1 MLSELNKA
9 ITERFAAELSLNPVS
24 GNPITGFQIDNF
36 SLLRSDKK
44 LIEIDKAELNLSFIS
59 LIKGK
64 PRLSLL
70 KLDGIRSDYDSL
82 LELMPEQKFPTKEL
96 DIPIDKIR
104 LGHAEIG
111 SPWGI
116 LKSEKSSVRLLNSF
130 HYDINFKG
138 SLAEKKLYVAG
149 TVKKDGDNWQYND
162 GSIVFNDGKISID
175 GSIYPQKDF
184 KLKTHNLDLSSFH
197 ILYPKLE
204 PYGIKGHL
212 FSSASVKGIGA
223 ELEISG
229 GGEIKDYML
238 KNIPLPMLKFE
249 AVYHN
254 NLLKVELLECQV
266 FNSSLC
272 GKLIVDKTKEI
283 DELDFDLH
291 AENLKF
297 NEWTDKLIK
306 NSTPAQTLPK
316 GNIKSLDMN
325 IKGPVDSLSGE
336 IKIAPSNIEYG
347 KLEFKDFYGNVLFNG
362 SSHGTVDFYA
372 THNNEK
378 ISLKGKCSL
387 AKNSNSNLTLTVPA
401 ISLEDLDSIVPDLQ
415 KYNIT
420 GMAKTNLSLE
430 RKEGDWSVN
439 TEIFVPFFNAKN
451 EYNIKNLK
459 SSFVYN
465 FKNKQIEFKNI
476 SANFNDAEIS
486 GVGIFESSSSDEKM
500 NFTGTIKNADSSK
513 FYNHVPFFKN
523 MDMRTTASGTW
534 TIKGSTSNPLLQ
546 AKIASDG
553 GKFRNMTVDKFA
565 TDITYSDNKLLL
577 SPMKINGYGGKSTM
591 SCSVIFPTQKQDGS
605 RSPFLWNL
613 DGDLDKVHV
622 SAINDA
628 LKSKEKINGNCT
640 ASFNVKDDGDGL
652 FWKAKIMDGDPKWRE
667 FSAKSLSGEVSG
679 TTKDVS
685 INNVYAKFLH
695 GNATINGKIGLAD
708 KTTSTG
714 GAVLDLKILTDELN
728 LYELLRKHLPS
739 VRGVQGLLKSE
750 IHVKGPASTPTFSG
764 IATLQPL
771 RYRDFLLPEVSFNFN
786 ADYKNIDISN
796 AKAILKDGSISG
808 SGKIYKKDNN
818 WETLLNVEGD
828 RVDLRQFGAYLPEKV
843 RDRLGGRA
851 SFELHG
857 DGKLGSFT
865 GKGQIKSNWLRVMGI
880 RFTNLNA
887 PFYIADGY
895 AFMEDVN
902 TDMNGGILSG
912 GIAVDLKKNVWGG
925 MLTALDINMDS
936 TVKQFLPNI
945 KGAVTGKADLKIRGQ
960 GETGRLSTVNGSG
973 VIIMKDGSISEFD
986 AVEAAM
992 KYTSGK
998 PLRFESVQATF
1009 TFDGGNIAIL
1019 PGSQALAP
1027 EGDPVYRYVMLDGL
1041 VNNKQEVAL
1050 FAMGKVNIR
1059 ALNAL
1064 LGALQGVIS
1073 VGTDLTSD
1081 NLDKNEMLKNFLGGV
1096 LSGYTRNEFSFITMN
1111 INGKIGA
1118 LQYSNVKVDK
1128 NTTKPGASKNIPKSD
1143 SDPEEKTILDGNT
1156 KIKINFEIPVGPGKS
1171 KTPDNIKDKV
1181 VEQTLENLLN
1191 NLNFGL

>member
-111 SPWGI
+111 SPWGT

-130 HYDINFKG
+130 HYDIIFKG

-184 KLKTHNLDLSSFH
+184 KFKTHNLDLSSFH

-212 FSSASVKGIGA
+212 FSSASVKGIGS

-229 GGEIKDYML
+229 GGEIKNSML

-306 NSTPAQTLPK
+306 NSTPSQTLPK

-387 AKNSNSNLTLTVPA
+387 AENSNTNMTLTVPA
-401 ISLEDLDSIVPDLQ
+401 VSLEDIISVIPSLQ
-415 KYNIT
+415 KHDIK
-420 GMAKTNLSLE
+420 GRAKANFTLE
-430 RKEGDWSVN
+430 QLANDWSLK
-439 TEIFVPFFNAKN
+439 TDISVPSLNIKN
-451 EYNIKNLK
+451 IDEIKNLK
-459 SSFVYN
+459 SAATYN
-465 FKNKQIEFKNI
+465 FKTKKIEFKNI
-476 SANFNDAEIS
+476 FASFNDAEIS
-486 GVGIFESSSSDEKM
+486 GSGVLTNFSDTGNLE
-500 NFTGTIKNADSSK
+500 FSGTIKNADSTK
-513 FYNHVPFFKN
+513 FHNLVPFFKN
-523 MDMRTTASGTW
+523 MDMRTNASGTW
-534 TIKGSTSNPLLQ
+534 TIKGSISDPLLQ
-546 AKIASDG
+546 AKVASAG
-553 GKFRNMTVDKFA
+553 GKFRDMTVDKFA
-565 TDITYSDNKLLL
+565 ADVTYSDNKLQL
-577 SPMKINGYGGKSTM
+577 SPIKINGYDGKATMNCSIAFSTLK
-591 SCSVIFPTQKQDGS
+591 PDGS
-605 RSPFLWNL
+605 RTPFSWSLE
-613 DGDLDKVHV
+613 GDLNKVRV

-628 LKSKEKINGNCT
+628 LKSKEKISGICT
-640 ASFNVKDDGDGL
+640 ASFNMKNEGDGF

-667 FSAKSLSGEVSG
+667 FSAKSLSGEVTG
-679 TTKDVS
+679 TTEDVS

-695 GNATINGKIGLAD
+695 GNAKINGKITLAN
-708 KTTSTG
+708 KVTSAED
-714 GAVLDLKILTDELN
+714 AVLDLKILTDELN

-764 IATLQPL
+764 VATLEPL
-771 RYRDFLLPEVSFNFN
+771 RYRDFLLPEVSFDFN
-786 ADYKNIDISN
+786 ADHKNIDISN
-796 AKAILKDGSISG
+796 AKASLKDGSISG
-808 SGKIYKKDNN
+808 SGKIYKKNES

-857 DGKLGSFT
+857 DGKLGNFT

-880 RFTNLNA
+880 KFTNLNA

-895 AFMEDVN
+895 AFIEDVN

-925 MLTALDINMDS
+925 MLTALDINIDS

-945 KGAVTGKADLKIRGQ
+945 KGEITGKADLKIRGQ

-992 KYTSGK
+992 KYTSGN

-1081 NLDKNEMLKNFLGGV
+1081 NLDKNELLKNFLGGV

-1128 NTTKPGASKNIPKSD
+1128 NTTKPGTSKNIPKSD